1 MPTLSQ
7 AAPQQKAERPLLPGQ
22 IEAYYRARVAGLTK
36 QGGEYRAPCPIH
48 QGTERN
54 FAVNLKTGVWHCH
67 SACQRGG
74 GYLDLEMALTGV
86 AKTAAFKRIAKLL
99 GIEEETGKAKPQARP
114 VVVESDEY
122 PDENGVPLYRA
133 LRWEPGFKGRTK
145 DFTLEAADG
154 GKWKKGTGAM
164 NGVRRLPL
172 NLPAIL
178 KAHKVYITEGERKA
192 RQLKA
197 WGLVATC
204 NAGGAGKWG
213 SDWAHYFKGRH
224 VVIVPDNDAPGQKH
238 LADVAQKLGSAPASI
253 RRVEI
258 PNGNDVV
265 DWARAGA
272 TAKQFLALPELP
284 IGAQA
289 FKTAPRDPW
298 KAPTAKKAPK
308 PQPTP
313 AEPAAAKPEQAPPAP
328 AAAPAPPDKETE
340 NNSNSYRFKGSTYDA
355 TPDGLLYWGPA
366 RDGGRVGR
374 WLTNFTALIT
384 ADLVMDDGAE
394 QTRAL
399 KIMAKRGNHTRTF
412 NVPASNF
419 KAMDWPMEHLGSSA
433 IVFPQFATHAATAIQ
448 VMSGEKPELFVYRHT
463 GWRVVDGQHVYVHA
477 SGAIG
482 ANGPVEVETQLDGG
496 LSKAELPAPADRV
509 ATRAAIRASLEMIQC
524 APHAITLPLYAAIW
538 RSVLGA
544 APFSIHL
551 YGETGSGKSALA
563 AIVQQHFGARFHQL
577 PEAWASTANALQAAT
592 FNAKDFLLTIDEFKP
607 GGSAA
612 DHNKWHEKAELVFRA
627 QGNSAGKTRMK
638 ADTTLRA
645 AKEPRGLIVST
656 GEDVPRGNSLR
667 ARLVVLEMTRQCMN
681 WTQLTACQEQAR
693 KGVYAQVMAGYLQ
706 WLAPQMATLPE
717 RIATMQAAMRAAT
730 VDTQAHRRT
739 PDNLFNL
746 CVGISMFCE
755 YAQAFEAMTKT
766 EANRLIAMTQEVM
779 TESAQV
785 QARQQAQAEP
795 TGLFVEML
803 KAAVASGRAH
813 YANMSGDV
821 PQPNPAAFG
830 WRLIGEAWQPQGRR
844 IGWLNDD
851 DVYLLP
857 PAAYGVA
864 QEMAAGVHETIP
876 LSLQTLKKRMKE
888 RHMLKTTDKARE
900 TVTIRKRFSGQDED
914 VLHTSI
920 PRLYGAE
927 PDKPDNL
934 KRKAAPLS
942 GSGVGL

>member
-7 AAPQQKAERPLLPGQ
+7 AAPQRKAERAQLPNALKGAIKMGWSIIPVGIDKRPLLESWKQFQTTPATPEKIEEWHTKGYYTRSRHRCRPAGWAVVTGKVSGILILDFDGEKGAAALERLKLRPHVRTGSGGAHVYFRHPGFPVKTLNSKTSARRLADWAGVDIRADGGYAVYTGRNQ
-22 IEAYYRARVAGLTK
+22 TGEYKRLRPFDPLPWIQELPHEFREAFGLLGPDAHKAEQHPAEPQPQRVALETLVTRALARVSSGSGRNDAGMWFACQARDNGYSESETAAADYPRRVPTTNAK
-36 QGGEYRAPCPIH
+36 GAPEPYTVEEYRA
-48 QGTERN
+48 T
-54 FAVNLKTGVWHCH
+54 V
-67 SACQRGG
+67 
-74 GYLDLEMALTGV
+74 
-86 AKTAAFKRIAKLL
+86 
-99 GIEEETGKAKPQARP
+99 
-114 VVVESDEY
+114 
-122 PDENGVPLYRA
+122 
-133 LRWEPGFKGRTK
+133 
-145 DFTLEAADG
+145 
-154 GKWKKGTGAM
+154 
-164 NGVRRLPL
+164 
-172 NLPAIL
+172 
-178 KAHKVYITEGERKA
+178 
-192 RQLKA
+192 
-197 WGLVATC
+197 
-204 NAGGAGKWG
+204 
-213 SDWAHYFKGRH
+213 
-224 VVIVPDNDAPGQKH
+224 
-238 LADVAQKLGSAPASI
+238 
-253 RRVEI
+253 
-258 PNGNDVV
+258 
-265 DWARAGA
+265 
-272 TAKQFLALPELP
+272 
-284 IGAQA
+284 AQA
-289 FKTAPRDPW
+289 FRTAPREPW
-298 KAPTAKKAPK
+298 KAPAAKRTPKA
-308 PQPTP
+308 QPTA
-313 AEPAAAKPEQAPPAP
+313 AEPAAAKPAQAEPPAP
-328 AAAPAPPDKETE
+328 AAAPAPPEKETDKTFQAP
-340 NNSNSYRFKGSTYDA
+340 RFKGTSYDE
-355 TPDGLLYWGPA
+355 TPDGLLYWAPA
-366 RDGGRVGR
+366 REGGRVAR
-374 WLTNFTALIT
+374 WLTNFTARIT

-399 KIMAKRGNHTRTF
+399 KIVAKRGNQTKTF
-412 NVPASNF
+412 NLPASNF
-419 KAMDWPMEHLGSSA
+419 KGMDWPIEHLGSSA
-433 IVFPQFATHAATAIQ
+433 IVYPQFATHAATAIQ
-448 VMSGEKPELFVYRHT
+448 VMSGEKPELFLYRHT
-463 GWRVVDGQHVYVHA
+463 GWRVVDGQHVYLHA

-482 ANGPVEVETQLDGG
+482 ANGPVDVETQLDGG
-496 LSKAELPAPADRV
+496 LSKAELPAPADPV
-509 ATRAAIRASLEMIQC
+509 ATRAAIRASLEMIHC

-645 AKEPRGLIVST
+645 AKEPRGLILST

-667 ARLVVLEMTRQCMN
+667 ARLVVLEMTRQCMV
-681 WTQLTACQEQAR
+681 WHQLTACQEQAR
-693 KGVYAQVMAGYLQ
+693 KGVYAQAMAGYLQ

-746 CVGISMFCE
+746 SVGISMFCE
-755 YAQAFEAMTKT
+755 YAQAFKAMTKA
-766 EANRLIAMTQEVM
+766 EAARLIAMTQEVM

-813 YANMSGDV
+813 YANMSGEV
-821 PQPNPAAFG
+821 PQNPAAFG
-830 WRLIGEAWQPQGRR
+830 WRNIGGDWHPQGKL

-851 DVYLLP
+851 EVLLLP

-864 QEMAAGVHETIP
+864 QEVAAGVNETIT

-888 RHMLKTTDKARE
+888 RHMLVRTDTARE
-900 TVTIRKRFSGQDED
+900 TATIRKIINGQNHE